1 MFAAIKAK
9 GYQYLVA
16 KGEKI
21 TIPALMGK
29 VGDKIEFDKVL
40 MLKDSKDIIVG
51 KPYIEGAKVNGVIKN
66 CGKLDKIMVF
76 KFTRRENYRRKKGH
90 RQDFTEIEI
99 TDIVKKAEEG

>member
-16 KGEKI
+16 KGDKI

-29 VGDKIEFDKVL
+29 VGDKVEFDKVL
-40 MLKDSKDIIVG
+40 MLKDSGDLVVG
-51 KPYIEGAKVNGVIKN
+51 KPYVEGVKVNGVIKN
-66 CGKLDKIMVF
+66 SGKLDKVMIF

-99 TDIVKKAEEG
+99 TEILKKGKEG